1 MSEYIQLPMKDGSLY
16 RPTNGE
22 IDHYE
27 AMFPNI
33 NVAQEFC
40 AMQVWL
46 ECNPSRRKTKRG
58 IKRFVGSWLIRA
70 TQRQE
75 TPLGVKAAVAVGR
88 NFCQEARE
96 Q

>member
-1 MSEYIQLPMKDGSLY
+1 MSEYIELPMENGDKY

-22 IDHYE
+22 LDHYE

-58 IKRFVGSWLIRA
+58 IKRFIGSWLIRA
-70 TQRQE
+70 TSQQA
-75 TPLGVKAAVAVGR
+75 TPSRVRAEAQVGMHYDR
-88 NFCQEARE
+88 
-96 Q
+96 